1 MSEQSRFI
9 QAYPNPAVEEDK
21 RKISH
26 ALIFLWIVAVLAILG
41 GLAILIQDKSPVIGW
56 IVLVSGAIYALCAL
70 AIQIRHSTVA
80 TIIAATLIVLNL
92 LGAIMSVNIISMVIN
107 GFFLATVLRAHS
119 ALRSIKMRVA
129 MSEQENPLVAYYH
142 ALVPLVVEVM
152 KADGRIDPKEI
163 EQFNSMC
170 DKMHVSDMERKLLMD
185 KAMQGN
191 EPISV
196 LVPRFLQAASTL
208 GVADPAGHL
217 IEALL
222 VMAASDRQLHPAE
235 KQVLRKVAIVSRYD
249 ENTLERRLAEVEHQL
264 RSLSRSDALG
274 ILGLAEGATPE
285 QIEATYQQLRAA
297 ANPADYLH
305 LGQAVA
311 QKVAER
317 RELLD
322 KARSVLLAQPG

>member
-9 QAYPNPAVEEDK
+9 QAYPNPAIEEDK

-26 ALIFLWIVAVLAILG
+26 ALIFLWIIAGLAVVG
-41 GLAILIQDKSPVIGW
+41 GLAIILQDNNPVIGW
-56 IVLVSGAIYALCAL
+56 TAVVSGGIYGLCAL
-70 AIQIRHSTVA
+70 AIQLRHSTVA

-92 LGAIMSVNIISMVIN
+92 LGSIMAVNIIGIVVN
-107 GFFLATVLRAHS
+107 GFFLASVLRAHS
-119 ALRSIKMRVA
+119 AIKSIKMRVA
-129 MSEQENPLVAYYH
+129 MSDQDNPLVAYYH

-152 KADGRIDPKEI
+152 KADGRIDPREI
-163 EQFNSMC
+163 AQFNSMC
-170 DKMHVSDMERKLLMD
+170 DKMHVSEMERKLLMD

-196 LVPRFLQAASTL
+196 LVPRFLQAASKL
-208 GVADPAGHL
+208 GVEDPAGHL

-222 VMAASDRQLHPAE
+222 VMAASDRQLHPSE

-249 ENTLERRLAEVEHQL
+249 EDTLERRMAEVEHQIQ
-264 RSLSRSDALG
+264 SLSRSDALG
-274 ILGLAEGATPE
+274 ILGLTEGATPE

-317 RELLD
+317 REMLD
-322 KARSVLLAQPG
+322 RARAVLLAQHG